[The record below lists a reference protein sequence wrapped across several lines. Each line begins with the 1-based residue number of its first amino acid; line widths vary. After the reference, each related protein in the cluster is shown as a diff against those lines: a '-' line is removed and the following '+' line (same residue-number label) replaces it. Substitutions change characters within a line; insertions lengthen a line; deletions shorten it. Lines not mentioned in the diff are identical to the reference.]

1 MLQSNF
7 ISKAVHVINPVY
19 PISLVEDVGIITVAT
34 AKCVFALTANEGVV
48 ASVANEGV
56 VTGIAVKEI
65 IAGST
70 VDSVVT
76 IKTVKNIVL
85 VVMAD
90 QCIAIP
96 RACNSANLFVNV
108 GSIYGGA
115 VREKELL
122 YLESVGWT
130 RVTAVVKVIFNG
142 YSITVI
148 SNGNIQI
155 STRRIVAE
163 EF

>member
-1 MLQSNF
+1 
-7 ISKAVHVINPVY
+7 
-19 PISLVEDVGIITVAT
+19 
-34 AKCVFALTANEGVV
+34 
-48 ASVANEGV
+48 
-56 VTGIAVKEI
+56 
-65 IAGST
+65 
-70 VDSVVT
+70 
-76 IKTVKNIVL
+76 
-85 VVMAD
+85 MAD